1 MLASTP
7 NAIIPASPSTAE
19 APITSKACCSKSET
33 SCTFGPPPVRF
44 LSAVAFLARLLTCFF
59 QFERDSNLKINMN
72 TYMYTYIN
80 RGKWTYFL
88 PPSSSAR
95 WPTHCIQVRC
105 KFVPQILHAAGLAG
119 CILAGLPL
127 WMLLTKLDVIL
138 KLLLR
143 SPIGFSV
150 KKSTKC
156 SLCYQ
161 TMQFFNQLLTFR
173 PLLLQTIKLVDS

>member
-1 MLASTP
+1 
-7 NAIIPASPSTAE
+7 
-19 APITSKACCSKSET
+19 
-33 SCTFGPPPVRF
+33 
-44 LSAVAFLARLLTCFF
+44 
-59 QFERDSNLKINMN
+59 
-72 TYMYTYIN
+72 MYTYIN

-150 KKSTKC
+150 KKVQNVVCVIKQCNFLINYLLFGHYFFKQLNWLTVDTTLKF
-156 SLCYQ
+156 Q
-161 TMQFFNQLLTFR
+161 IKMQ
-173 PLLLQTIKLVDS
+173 